1 MFSSNRGIVYGIVLF
16 SSVWILGI
24 EAQHRGNYYGFA
36 PPLPTITYDGLG
48 NCYVNSVGL
57 KGHCVPYPKCSSA
70 VQNWQYYQRMPFSCY
85 FNGYENFVCCPE
97 AYVITT
103 TTRSP
108 LVGFYSSP
116 NNPFL
121 PPTAYYNLPAQRRSE
136 KECEATYSP
145 YSRSHRRHRHRRSSN
160 NNSSESTID
169 EMLEPVEEEIIQKET
184 AIDTE
189 VVGGITTH
197 EDEFPYMCA
206 LGWRESSSSRR
217 SEILYHCGCVLI
229 ARKYALTAAH
239 CANFGGEPPKIV
251 RIGGG
256 DLDERRH
263 VEMIRIRRII
273 QHPDYD
279 SKYAYND
286 IAVVK
291 LERSS
296 RARPACLWAN
306 EGLPQE
312 VLTAIGYGQ
321 TKFAGP
327 TSNSLLK
334 VHLNV
339 LTNENCKPYYETGD
353 KLPNGLDA
361 GQICAGDP
369 NGKMDTCQGDS
380 GGPLLLN
387 VAKYQ
392 TYVPYVVGLT
402 SFGDGC
408 ATGVPSIYTRIYTFI
423 EWIESQVW
431 K

>member
-1 MFSSNRGIVYGIVLF
+1 MFSIRRIAYTFLLYSLIWIF
-16 SSVWILGI
+16 SIFST
-24 EAQHRGNYYGFA
+24 EASRHRNYYEPVA
-36 PPLPTITYDGLG
+36 PLSSITYDGLG
-48 NCYVNSVGL
+48 NCYVNSIGL
-57 KGHCVPYPKCSSA
+57 KGHCVSYYRCPSA
-70 VQNWQYYQRMPFSCY
+70 VQNWQYYHQMPFSCY
-85 FNGYENFVCCPE
+85 YTTSYENFVCCPE
-97 AYVITT
+97 AFVTPTT
-103 TTRSP
+103 HIPSS
-108 LVGFYSSP
+108 VFYPRP

-121 PPTAYYNLPAQRRSE
+121 PTFVKPPEPRRSE
-136 KECEATYSP
+136 KECEAI
-145 YSRSHRRHRHRRSSN
+145 YSRYVRSQRRHRSRRSPT
-160 NNSSESTID
+160 NNSSESVTEAII
-169 EMLEPVEEEIIQKET
+169 EPVQEEVVQKKT
-184 AIDTE
+184 VLDTE
-189 VVGGITTH
+189 IVGGIATH
-197 EDEFPYMCA
+197 ENEFPYMCA
-206 LGWRESSSSRR
+206 LGWHGSSSKR

-239 CANFGGEPPKIV
+239 CANLGGESPKVV

-256 DLDERRH
+256 DLDDRH
-263 VEMIRIRRII
+263 NEMIKIKRIT

-291 LERSS
+291 LKRSS
-296 RARPACLWAN
+296 RERPACLWSN

-339 LTNENCKPYYETGD
+339 LTNEKCKSYYETGD
-353 KLPNGLDA
+353 KLPNGVDA

-369 NGKMDTCQGDS
+369 KGEMDTCQGDS

-387 VAKYQ
+387 VTKYQ
-392 TYVPYVVGLT
+392 TSVPYVVGLT

-408 ATGVPSIYTRIYTFI
+408 ASGIPSIYTRIYPFI
-423 EWIESQVW
+423 EWIENHVW